1 MAEIEKDTQA
11 TRRDDIAL
19 MALEIF
25 LEKGYAGTSL
35 SAVAQAAGIR
45 KPTLYHHFASK
56 EELFLAALAADVA
69 APLARVRALL
79 DEAAGTPQER
89 FREALGLFHDA
100 MVGSAIG
107 SLAAVISETSRTVPA
122 VAAGFHARFIMVFE
136 GELAEAY
143 APCVA
148 EGSHRD
154 VPPSTVSHI
163 VFGPLLSIA
172 MSEVMFAGVPTVS
185 DRWPGGRS
193 RPEFVDMV
201 DGLLRSPGPAQG

>member
-1 MAEIEKDTQA
+1 MAEAEKTPQA

-19 MALEIF
+19 MALGIF

-45 KPTLYHHFASK
+45 KPSLYHHFASK
-56 EELFLAALAADVA
+56 EELFLAALQADVA
-69 APLARVRALL
+69 APLARVHALL
-79 DEAAGTPQER
+79 DEEAGTPHER

-107 SLAAVISETSRTVPA
+107 RLAAVISETSRTVPA
-122 VAAGFHARFIMVFE
+122 VAAGFHARFITVFE
-136 GELAEAY
+136 TSLERAY

-148 EGSHRD
+148 AGTHRE
-154 VPPSTVSHI
+154 VAPATVSHV

-172 MSEVMFAGVPTVS
+172 MSEVMFAAVPVVS
-185 DRWPGGRS
+185 DRWPEGRS
-193 RPEFVDMV
+193 RGEFVEMV
-201 DGLLRSPGPAQG
+201 DDLLRLPGVPT